1 MAKGRKMRTFRKK
14 IRGGQQENKYSYSP
28 IDISKYVNMGKISKS
43 PLGKETTFGETSSI
57 IDISKFRGQAVPKP
71 TLEEIDSVTLTK
83 DDIMGGKLRRTRK
96 RRMTKRRKGVKKMI
110 RKSRKMR
117 GGAFSDYLPS
127 FLTGKKL
134 QQQNY
139 DMTNEYN
146 SGFKTQQTIGAQPIE
161 EYSKEEYEYLRE
173 NPNKYASDKPI
184 DEITMKEK
192 SSWFP
197 F

>member
-1 MAKGRKMRTFRKK
+1 MAKRRSMKRKCMKTMK
-14 IRGGQQENKYSYSP
+14 
-28 IDISKYVNMGKISKS
+28 
-43 PLGKETTFGETSSI
+43 
-57 IDISKFRGQAVPKP
+57 
-71 TLEEIDSVTLTK
+71 
-83 DDIMGGKLRRTRK
+83 K
-96 RRMTKRRKGVKKMI
+96 RRMSKMRHLKKNI

-146 SGFKTQQTIGAQPIE
+146 SGFKTQQTNGAQPIE
-161 EYSKEEYEYLRE
+161 QYTEEEYTEFRN
-173 NPNKYASDKPI
+173 NPNKFASDKPI

>member
-28 IDISKYVNMGKISKS
+28 IDISK
-43 PLGKETTFGETSSI
+43 
-57 IDISKFRGQAVPKP
+57 FRGQAVPKP
-71 TLEEIDSVTLTK
+71 TLKEIDSVTLTK

-110 RKSRKMR
+110 RKSRRMR
-117 GGAFSDYLPS
+117 GGDINDYLPS
-127 FLTGKKL
+127 FITGKKP
-134 QQQNY
+134 QQNY

-146 SGFKTQQTIGAQPIE
+146 SSFRTQQNNGTQPIE
-161 EYSKEEYEYLRE
+161 QYTDEEYKFLRE
-173 NPNKYASDKPI
+173 NPNKFTSDKPI
-184 DEITMKEK
+184 DEITIKK
-192 SSWFP
+192 NSSWFP

>member
-1 MAKGRKMRTFRKK
+1 MRTFRKK

-110 RKSRKMR
+110 RKSRRMR
-117 GGAFSDYLPS
+117 GGDINDYLPS
-127 FLTGKKL
+127 FITGKKP
-134 QQQNY
+134 QQNY

-146 SGFKTQQTIGAQPIE
+146 SSFRTQQNNGTQPIE
-161 EYSKEEYEYLRE
+161 QYTDEEYKFLRE
-173 NPNKYASDKPI
+173 NPNKYASDKSVA
-184 DEITMKEK
+184 DITIKEK

>member
-127 FLTGKKL
+127 FLTGKKP
-134 QQQNY
+134 QQNY

-161 EYSKEEYEYLRE
+161 QYTDEEYTEFRN
-173 NPNKYASDKPI
+173 NPNKYASDKSVA
-184 DEITMKEK
+184 DITIKE

>member
-1 MAKGRKMRTFRKK
+1 MKRKCMKTMK
-14 IRGGQQENKYSYSP
+14 
-28 IDISKYVNMGKISKS
+28 
-43 PLGKETTFGETSSI
+43 
-57 IDISKFRGQAVPKP
+57 
-71 TLEEIDSVTLTK
+71 
-83 DDIMGGKLRRTRK
+83 K
-96 RRMTKRRKGVKKMI
+96 RRMSKMKKGVKKII

-117 GGAFSDYLPS
+117 GGALADYLPS

-146 SGFKTQQTIGAQPIE
+146 SSFKTQQTNGAQPIE